1 TTDGVREARVIIAA
15 DGINSRLRRDAGLQ
29 RASRSDRYGISAHLR
44 LSGEVPPRIEVI
56 AEDVFEL
63 YFTPVGEGLVN
74 IAMLFRSGLARR
86 FKGSPAPEFAA
97 LLRQTGIEG
106 ELVDEPLMAGPFP
119 AEATALFNENLVLCG
134 DAAGFFD
141 PITGEGMSHAL
152 RSAHLC
158 ADAVSSYLKDGNREA
173 FAGYARRQR
182 AMERNPT
189 LLARLMLFLAA
200 HQTLGHRVLFNLRDE
215 PDTLTKLIAINNG
228 SAGFADL
235 RPRDFAAMLLGR

>member
-1 TTDGVREARVIIAA
+1 
-15 DGINSRLRRDAGLQ
+15 
-29 RASRSDRYGISAHLR
+29 
-44 LSGEVPPRIEVI
+44 
-56 AEDVFEL
+56 
-63 YFTPVGEGLVN
+63 LVN